1 MKLKTA
7 NPSTSYHLILPQ
19 VVRENVDGRTSSY
32 WLNGEP
38 LLLQLSSYIRNEG
51 AQPPASDRLKARI
64 SKEPRSWRSWHTK
77 IHDDVNL
84 DQAAAEYTDDQGV
97 VWVHVYLVW
106 PHLTVYATISGPEE
120 LVCDHN
126 NWAFQGLRS
135 MQLTTQ

>member
-7 NPSTSYHLILPQ
+7 KPSTSYYLTLPQ
-19 VVRENVDGRTSSY
+19 DIRGNHDDRTSSY
-32 WLNGEP
+32 WLNGEG
-38 LLLQLSSYIRNEG
+38 LLLQLSSYIRNQG
-51 AQPPASDRLKARI
+51 TQPTARDRLNARI

-77 IHDDVNL
+77 IHGDVNL

-120 LVCDHN
+120 LVCDQN
-126 NWAFQGLRS
+126 SWAFQGLRS
-135 MQLTTQ
+135 IRLTTQ